1 MTIEAGIGSELAH
14 VGAFGALDQPAD
26 AAQVGDADQRA
37 IEVVVLGHAG
47 AARAVVTVHAT
58 ETIGRLLGGDE
69 LVGGPVCAPAGRP
82 VGAGVGVG
90 WVDGPR
96 GLLVHR
102 YATAADGRLTG
113 ATLLTPTAQNEVWLA
128 ELLRQAAETT
138 PDALEP
144 GLEAAIREADPCLP
158 CSSAPPGAMG
168 VRVETV
174 ESEVAGP
181 RPAEGSS

>member
-1 MTIEAGIGSELAH
+1 
-14 VGAFGALDQPAD
+14 
-26 AAQVGDADQRA
+26 
-37 IEVVVLGHAG
+37 
-47 AARAVVTVHAT
+47 
-58 ETIGRLLGGDE
+58 
-69 LVGGPVCAPAGRP
+69 
-82 VGAGVGVG
+82 GAGVGVG